1 MPVAQLL
8 QWYGVNTF
16 TAHAH
21 HGPEGLFFFAR
32 LAAVCI
38 DWDSKSKGVFS
49 MKLSQLL
56 SVLGADCPRE
66 AEITALTCDAREAA
80 PGALFAA
87 LPGARADGRDFI
99 PQALARGASA
109 VLCAPPLPEGA
120 NGAAVDDLRRA
131 LSLLAAEFY
140 GHPAGRLFLI
150 AVTGTKGKTTTA
162 HMLREILSA
171 AGYKTGMIGT
181 LGAFV
186 GRTHLADSPNTTP
199 EPIAIHR
206 TLRQMA
212 DAGCSHVVLEVS
224 SQAMKLQRV
233 AGLTFDAAVFLN
245 LTPDHIGG
253 AEHADFAEYRACK
266 AALFRQCRLAVGNA
280 DDPSWPAMAAEVPQF
295 VPMRTFGFGWG
306 PDVRGLGAGPD
317 PARPYA
323 VQLETAG
330 AAPYHIPLPGAF
342 NAQNALAAVALGR
355 ALGLDDGA
363 IRAGLAHT
371 NVPGRAQR
379 YPADAP
385 YTVFIDYAHNG
396 DSVRALLSALREYH
410 PRRII
415 TVLGAGGDRPK
426 MRRTD
431 MGRAV
436 AQGADYAILTTDNP
450 RWERT
455 EDICTDLA
463 AAIGGAIPTEIIL
476 DRAAAIIRA
485 LELAGPG
492 DVVALLGKGHE
503 QYIEERGVRRP
514 FSEWA
519 VLEEY
524 FRGTPEPAG

>member
-1 MPVAQLL
+1 
-8 QWYGVNTF
+8 
-16 TAHAH
+16 
-21 HGPEGLFFFAR
+21 
-32 LAAVCI
+32 
-38 DWDSKSKGVFS
+38 

-66 AEITALTCDAREAA
+66 ADITALTCDAREVS

-109 VLCAPPLPEGA
+109 VVCTPPLPEGV
-120 NGAAVDDLRRA
+120 NGAAVDDPRYA
-131 LSLLAAEFY
+131 LSLLAGAFY
-140 GHPAGRLFLI
+140 GHPARRLSLI

-181 LGAFV
+181 LGAFL

-199 EPIAIHR
+199 EPIALQR

-212 DAGCSHVVLEVS
+212 DGGCSHVVMEVS
-224 SQAMKLQRV
+224 SQAMKLRRV
-233 AGLTFDAAVFLN
+233 AGLTFDAALFLN

-253 AEHADFAEYRACK
+253 AEHADFEEYRACK

-280 DDPSWPAMAAEVPQF
+280 DDPGWPAMAAQVPQF
-295 VPMRTFGFGWG
+295 APMRTFGFGWG
-306 PDVRGLGAGPD
+306 MDTQGLLAEPD
-317 PARPYA
+317 PARPFA
-323 VQLETAG
+323 MRLETAG

-342 NAQNALAAVALGR
+342 NARNALAAVALGR

-371 NVPGRAQR
+371 AVPGRTQR

-396 DSVRALLSALREYH
+396 DSVRALLSALRDCR

-415 TVLGAGGDRPK
+415 AVFGAGGDRPK
-426 MRRTD
+426 LRRTD
-431 MGRAV
+431 MGRAA
-436 AQGADYAILTTDNP
+436 AQGADYAVLTTDNP
-450 RWERT
+450 RWERA
-455 EDICTDLA
+455 EDICADLA
-463 AAIGGAIPTEIIL
+463 AAVGGAIPTEIIP
-476 DRAAAIIRA
+476 DRAAAIVRA

-503 QYIEERGVRRP
+503 TYIEERGVRRP

-519 VLEEY
+519 VLDEY
-524 FRGTPEPAG
+524 FREKGKPAG